1 MKNWKKQWQNE
12 LDSLAPKMSKRVR
25 QEPIAVDTTQ
35 QAQNA
40 EPEKIAWYH
49 RVFEWL
55 KLAFFSSP
63 KRIAA
68 FASVCAVAALSIG
81 LGVGLGGQNQTVS
94 TSMGAVSV
102 QINPSA
108 VFRVD
113 KKGKVAGVT
122 AMNADADV
130 VLSNA
135 ECTAE
140 MEGEPIAEAV
150 KIFVDH
156 AARLGYLNLSQTGA
170 IRVTSCTDAQT
181 MEIVGDCLQG
191 YFCEKGAY
199 IAVVEERLEVA
210 EFAQSFGFSADSAE
224 GLQTE
229 LAARTSY
236 YASRE
241 TELSEKTLSD
251 IYYEQVEKTGIES
264 IFSGILQTHIES
276 LRQNRSDVYALQEQ
290 ADVISNHKD
299 NPMLLFVDYW
309 TLKAMNLTYSAALQA
324 EMDTMTE
331 LLAAYKQK
339 YGVDIVGASDL
350 RDAVRKCDALPW
362 EELLYLV
369 ENFTTELFERYAD
382 AVTELLQNI
391 GVDVSKLGRLYQ
403 APTTWE
409 EYVQKMREYLLGRY
423 QAMQTVAKDVY
434 EAVRE
439 RISAAD
445 YDKYIQNIVAE
456 YGSLV
461 DYWQALR
468 AE

>member
-1 MKNWKKQWQNE
+1 M
-12 LDSLAPKMSKRVR
+12 
-25 QEPIAVDTTQ
+25 
-35 QAQNA
+35 
-40 EPEKIAWYH
+40 
-49 RVFEWL
+49 
-55 KLAFFSSP
+55 
-63 KRIAA
+63 
-68 FASVCAVAALSIG
+68 
-81 LGVGLGGQNQTVS
+81 
-94 TSMGAVSV
+94 
-102 QINPSA
+102 
-108 VFRVD
+108 
-113 KKGKVAGVT
+113 
-122 AMNADADV
+122 
-130 VLSNA
+130 
-135 ECTAE
+135 
-140 MEGEPIAEAV
+140 
-150 KIFVDH
+150 
-156 AARLGYLNLSQTGA
+156 
-170 IRVTSCTDAQT
+170 
-181 MEIVGDCLQG
+181 
-191 YFCEKGAY
+191 
-199 IAVVEERLEVA
+199 
-210 EFAQSFGFSADSAE
+210 
-224 GLQTE
+224 QTE